1 LNRFIADPSSSE
13 RDFYSS
19 KAEARYQTLHEVFVS
34 LVLKRDTL
42 LKEYT
47 SKHPEVVAI
56 RDQIVEN
63 ARKMALTLQQQLRSL
78 EKAEIEIAEEARAI
92 ENKTKVLLDKKLEY
106 NRLKRKVELYTEMI
120 ALLERKNQEAMIR
133 RAEKPETVNI
143 VKPALLPTNA
153 MNTPS
158 TAVNGILGVVIG
170 LVLGLVVAFIVKLST
185 RPWAPSRM
193 WNKLLECRCLGL
205 FPRPIRRMSTRV
217 SQRNSMESPAR
228 TRSNKR

>member
-1 LNRFIADPSSSE
+1 
-13 RDFYSS
+13 
-19 KAEARYQTLHEVFVS
+19 VS

-56 RDQIVEN
+56 RDEIVEN
-63 ARKMALTLQQQLRSL
+63 ARKMALTLQQQVRSL

-153 MNTPS
+153 INTPS

-170 LVLGLVVAFIVKLST
+170 WF
-185 RPWAPSRM
+185 WAS
-193 WNKLLECRCLGL
+193 
-205 FPRPIRRMSTRV
+205 
-217 SQRNSMESPAR
+217 
-228 TRSNKR
+228 